1 MAFNSAKGVIFAKA
15 NPKHYPAVAIALE
28 TIEKHANLNR
38 DDAIALEAKG
48 FTKAATTPQ
57 AAALVGLF

>member
-1 MAFNSAKGVIFAKA
+1 MAFNSAKGVIL
-15 NPKHYPAVAIALE
+15 PKPIQNIILRWRLPLRPS
-28 TIEKHANLNR
+28 KNANLNR